1 MHKLEQISYIIKT
14 VGSIFT
20 SIFTS
25 SNQEIFL
32 PYFHYTVKG
41 ARGKVSFD
49 SQNDKYA
56 SQLSCEASPEASLS
70 HVVYQMTNAL
80 HSYPE

>member
-1 MHKLEQISYIIKT
+1 MPVWHRNNKNF
-14 VGSIFT
+14 V
-20 SIFTS
+20 
-25 SNQEIFL
+25 EIL
-32 PYFHYTVKG
+32 QVLVTVKG

-56 SQLSCEASPEASLS
+56 SQLSCEASPKAYLS
-70 HVVYQMTNAL
+70 HLVYQMTNAL